1 MKKVFDIKGM
11 WIVWTVLLMF
21 IACSEKKVPLDQQQ
35 FIALLIDMHVADGT
49 LSQAKS
55 YSAGNE
61 KRNYAYYNSV
71 FRKHGIE
78 RAEFDSCMRYYSA
91 QTALFSKLYDVVID
105 SLNKRLTDKNRVLNE
120 LRSRDSVNYFPR
132 PDTIVLDTA
141 HPVITVVIDSLQS
154 GLYRFATTIKFDTL
168 DKGKNNRITAFFL
181 TPEDKDTLYVREVK
195 VLSDTLQHLY
205 NWSQYVDSS
214 YKRLVVR
221 MVDTDKSKKQNFRK
235 GRIWGTTLYRPYI
248 SSKTEQRL
256 NKSAVR
262 PERVIIE
269 ERASGFRRSPELT
282 TEQSVAVEADQEAVS
297 VSPQE
302 KTEKKKTPRK
312 K

>member
-1 MKKVFDIKGM
+1 M
-11 WIVWTVLLMF
+11 WILGSVLLIF
-21 IACSEKKVPLDQQQ
+21 IACSQKKVPLDQQQ

-49 LSQAKS
+49 LAQTKG
-55 YSAGNE
+55 YSAENE
-61 KRNYAYYNSV
+61 KKNYAYYNSV
-71 FRKHGIE
+71 FRKYGID

-132 PDTIVLDTA
+132 LDTIVLDTA
-141 HPVITVVIDSLQS
+141 HPVFTIVVDSLQA

-181 TPEDKDTLYVREVK
+181 TPDDKDTLHVREIK

-205 NWSQYVDSS
+205 NWSQYIDSS
-214 YKRLVVR
+214 YNRLVVK
-221 MVDTDKSKKQNFRK
+221 MVDTDKSKKQHFRK

-262 PERVIIE
+262 PERAIIE
-269 ERASGFRRSPELT
+269 ERASEFRRNIELT
-282 TEQSVAVEADQEAVS
+282 TEQTAVTEAEQEAV
-297 VSPQE
+297 PIQ
-302 KTEKKKTPRK
+302 KNTETKQTPKKK
-312 K
+312 

>member
-1 MKKVFDIKGM
+1 MKKLFDIKGM
-11 WIVWTVLLMF
+11 WILGSVLLIF
-21 IACSEKKVPLDQQQ
+21 IACSQKKVPLDRQQ
-35 FIALLIDMHVADGT
+35 FTALLIDMHVADGT
-49 LSQAKS
+49 LAQTKG
-55 YSAGNE
+55 YSAENE
-61 KRNYAYYNSV
+61 KKNYAYYNSV
-71 FRKHGIE
+71 FRKYGID

-132 PDTIVLDTA
+132 LDTIVLDTA
-141 HPVITVVIDSLQS
+141 HPVFTIVVDSLQA

-181 TPEDKDTLYVREVK
+181 TPDDKDTLHVREIK

-205 NWSQYVDSS
+205 NWSQYIDSS
-214 YKRLVVR
+214 YNRLVVK
-221 MVDTDKSKKQNFRK
+221 MVDTDKSKKQHFRK

-262 PERVIIE
+262 PERAIIE
-269 ERASGFRRSPELT
+269 ERVSEFRRNIELT
-282 TEQSVAVEADQEAVS
+282 TEQTAVTEAEQEAVS
-297 VSPQE
+297 TQE
-302 KTEKKKTPRK
+302 NTETQQTPKKK
-312 K
+312 

>member
-1 MKKVFDIKGM
+1 MKKLFDIKGM
-11 WIVWTVLLMF
+11 WILGSVLLIF
-21 IACSEKKVPLDQQQ
+21 IACSQKKVPLDQQQ
-35 FIALLIDMHVADGT
+35 FTALLIDMHVADGT
-49 LSQAKS
+49 LAQTKG
-55 YSAGNE
+55 YSAENE
-61 KRNYAYYNSV
+61 KKNYAYYNSV
-71 FRKHGIE
+71 FRKYWID

-132 PDTIVLDTA
+132 LDTIVLDTA
-141 HPVITVVIDSLQS
+141 HPVFTIVVDSLQA

-181 TPEDKDTLYVREVK
+181 TPDDKDTLHVREVK

-205 NWSQYVDSS
+205 NWSQYIDSS
-214 YKRLVVR
+214 YNRLVIK
-221 MVDTDKSKKQNFRK
+221 MVDTDKSKKQHFRK

-262 PERVIIE
+262 PERAIIE
-269 ERASGFRRSPELT
+269 ERVSEFRRNIELT
-282 TEQSVAVEADQEAVS
+282 TEQTAVTEAEQEAVS
-297 VSPQE
+297 TQE
-302 KTEKKKTPRK
+302 NTETKQTPKKK
-312 K
+312 

>member
-1 MKKVFDIKGM
+1 MKKLFDIKGM
-11 WIVWTVLLMF
+11 WILGSVLLIF
-21 IACSEKKVPLDQQQ
+21 IACSQKKVPLDRQQ
-35 FIALLIDMHVADGT
+35 FTALLIDMHVADGT
-49 LSQAKS
+49 LAQTKG
-55 YSAGNE
+55 YSAENE
-61 KRNYAYYNSV
+61 KKNYAYYNSV
-71 FRKHGIE
+71 FRKYGID

-132 PDTIVLDTA
+132 LDTIVLDTA
-141 HPVITVVIDSLQS
+141 HPVFIIVVDSLQA

-181 TPEDKDTLYVREVK
+181 TPDDKDTLHVREVK

-205 NWSQYVDSS
+205 NWSQYIDSS
-214 YKRLVVR
+214 YNRLVVK
-221 MVDTDKSKKQNFRK
+221 MVDTDKSKKQHFRK

-262 PERVIIE
+262 PERAIIE
-269 ERASGFRRSPELT
+269 ERVSEFRRNLELT
-282 TEQSVAVEADQEAVS
+282 TEQTAVTEAEQEAVS
-297 VSPQE
+297 TQE
-302 KTEKKKTPRK
+302 NTETKQTPKKK
-312 K
+312 

>member
-1 MKKVFDIKGM
+1 MKKLFDIKGM
-11 WIVWTVLLMF
+11 WILGSVLLIF
-21 IACSEKKVPLDQQQ
+21 IACSQKKVPLDRQQ
-35 FIALLIDMHVADGT
+35 FTALLIDMHVADGT
-49 LSQAKS
+49 LAQTKG
-55 YSAGNE
+55 YSAENE
-61 KRNYAYYNSV
+61 KKNYAYYNSV
-71 FRKHGIE
+71 FRKYGID

-132 PDTIVLDTA
+132 LDTIVLDTA
-141 HPVITVVIDSLQS
+141 HPVFIIVVDSLQA

-181 TPEDKDTLYVREVK
+181 TPDDKDTLHVREVK

-205 NWSQYVDSS
+205 NWSQYIDSS
-214 YKRLVVR
+214 YNRLVVK
-221 MVDTDKSKKQNFRK
+221 MVDTDKSKKQHFRK

-262 PERVIIE
+262 PERAIIE
-269 ERASGFRRSPELT
+269 ERVSEFRRNIELT
-282 TEQSVAVEADQEAVS
+282 TEQTAVTEAEQEAVS
-297 VSPQE
+297 TQE
-302 KTEKKKTPRK
+302 NTETKQTPKKK
-312 K
+312 

>member
-1 MKKVFDIKGM
+1 MKKLFDIKGM
-11 WIVWTVLLMF
+11 WILGSVLLIF
-21 IACSEKKVPLDQQQ
+21 IACSQKKVPLDQQQ
-35 FIALLIDMHVADGT
+35 FTALLIDMHVADGT
-49 LSQAKS
+49 LAQTKG
-55 YSAGNE
+55 YSAENE
-61 KRNYAYYNSV
+61 KKNYAYYNSV
-71 FRKHGIE
+71 FRKYGID

-132 PDTIVLDTA
+132 LDTIVLDTA
-141 HPVITVVIDSLQS
+141 HPVFTIVVDSLQA

-181 TPEDKDTLYVREVK
+181 TPDDKDTLHVREVK

-205 NWSQYVDSS
+205 NWSQYIDSS
-214 YKRLVVR
+214 YNRLVIK
-221 MVDTDKSKKQNFRK
+221 MVDTDKSKKQHFRK

-262 PERVIIE
+262 PERAIIE
-269 ERASGFRRSPELT
+269 ERVSEFRRNIELT
-282 TEQSVAVEADQEAVS
+282 TEQTAVTEAEQEAVS
-297 VSPQE
+297 TQE
-302 KTEKKKTPRK
+302 NTETKQTPKKK
-312 K
+312 

>member
-1 MKKVFDIKGM
+1 MKKLFDIKGM
-11 WIVWTVLLMF
+11 WILGSVLLIF
-21 IACSEKKVPLDQQQ
+21 IACSQKKVPLDRQQ
-35 FIALLIDMHVADGT
+35 FTALLIDMHVADGT
-49 LSQAKS
+49 LAQTKG
-55 YSAGNE
+55 YSAENE
-61 KRNYAYYNSV
+61 KKNYAYYNSV
-71 FRKHGIE
+71 FRKYGID

-132 PDTIVLDTA
+132 LDTIVLDTA
-141 HPVITVVIDSLQS
+141 HPVFTIVVDSLQA

-181 TPEDKDTLYVREVK
+181 TPDDKDTLHVREVK

-205 NWSQYVDSS
+205 NWSQYIDSS
-214 YKRLVVR
+214 YNRLVVK
-221 MVDTDKSKKQNFRK
+221 MVDTDKSKKQHFRK

-262 PERVIIE
+262 PERAIIE
-269 ERASGFRRSPELT
+269 ERASEFRRNIELT
-282 TEQSVAVEADQEAVS
+282 TEQTAVTEAEQEAVS
-297 VSPQE
+297 TQE
-302 KTEKKKTPRK
+302 NIETKQTPKKK
-312 K
+312 

>member
-1 MKKVFDIKGM
+1 MKKLFDIKGM
-11 WIVWTVLLMF
+11 WILGSVLLIF
-21 IACSEKKVPLDQQQ
+21 IACSQKKVPLDRQQ

-49 LSQAKS
+49 LAQTKG
-55 YSAGNE
+55 YSAENE
-61 KRNYAYYNSV
+61 KKNYAYYNSV
-71 FRKHGIE
+71 FRKYGID

-132 PDTIVLDTA
+132 LDTIVLDTA
-141 HPVITVVIDSLQS
+141 HPVFTIVVDSLQA

-181 TPEDKDTLYVREVK
+181 TPDDKDTLHVREVK

-205 NWSQYVDSS
+205 NWSQYIDSS
-214 YKRLVVR
+214 YNRLVVK
-221 MVDTDKSKKQNFRK
+221 MVDTDKSKKQHFRK

-262 PERVIIE
+262 PERAIIE
-269 ERASGFRRSPELT
+269 ERASEFRRNIELT
-282 TEQSVAVEADQEAVS
+282 TEQTAVTEAEQEAVS
-297 VSPQE
+297 TQE
-302 KTEKKKTPRK
+302 NTQTKQTPKKK
-312 K
+312 

>member
-1 MKKVFDIKGM
+1 MKKLFDIKGM
-11 WIVWTVLLMF
+11 WILGSVLLIF
-21 IACSEKKVPLDQQQ
+21 IACSQKKVPLDQQQ

-49 LSQAKS
+49 LAQTKE
-55 YSAGNE
+55 YSAENE
-61 KRNYAYYNSV
+61 KKNYAYYNSV
-71 FRKHGIE
+71 FRKYGID

-132 PDTIVLDTA
+132 LDTIVLDTA
-141 HPVITVVIDSLQS
+141 HPVFTIVVDSLQA

-181 TPEDKDTLYVREVK
+181 TPDDKDTLHVREIK

-205 NWSQYVDSS
+205 NWSQYIDSS
-214 YKRLVVR
+214 YNRLVVK
-221 MVDTDKSKKQNFRK
+221 MVDTDKSKKQHFRK

-262 PERVIIE
+262 PERAIIE
-269 ERASGFRRSPELT
+269 ERASEFRRNIELT
-282 TEQSVAVEADQEAVS
+282 TEQTAVTEAEQEAV
-297 VSPQE
+297 PIQ
-302 KTEKKKTPRK
+302 KNTETKQTPKKK
-312 K
+312 

>member
-1 MKKVFDIKGM
+1 MKKLFDIKGM
-11 WIVWTVLLMF
+11 WILGSVLLIF
-21 IACSEKKVPLDQQQ
+21 IACSQKKVPLNQQQ

-49 LSQAKS
+49 LAQTKG
-55 YSAGNE
+55 YSAENE
-61 KRNYAYYNSV
+61 KKNYAYYNSV
-71 FRKHGIE
+71 FRKYGID

-132 PDTIVLDTA
+132 LDTIVLDTA
-141 HPVITVVIDSLQS
+141 HPVFTIVVDSLQA

-181 TPEDKDTLYVREVK
+181 TPDDKDTLHVREIK

-205 NWSQYVDSS
+205 NWSQYIDSS
-214 YKRLVVR
+214 YNRLVVK
-221 MVDTDKSKKQNFRK
+221 MVDTDKSKKQHFRK

-262 PERVIIE
+262 PERAIIE
-269 ERASGFRRSPELT
+269 ERASEFRRNIELT
-282 TEQSVAVEADQEAVS
+282 TEQTAVTEAEQEAV
-297 VSPQE
+297 PIQ
-302 KTEKKKTPRK
+302 KNTETKQTPKKK
-312 K
+312 

>member
-1 MKKVFDIKGM
+1 MKKLFDIKGM
-11 WIVWTVLLMF
+11 WILGSVLLIF
-21 IACSEKKVPLDQQQ
+21 IACSQKKVPLDRQQ
-35 FIALLIDMHVADGT
+35 FTALLIDMHVADGT
-49 LSQAKS
+49 LAQTKG
-55 YSAGNE
+55 YSAENE
-61 KRNYAYYNSV
+61 KKNYAYYNSV
-71 FRKHGIE
+71 FRKYGID

-132 PDTIVLDTA
+132 LDTIVLDTA
-141 HPVITVVIDSLQS
+141 HPVFIIVVDSLQA

-181 TPEDKDTLYVREVK
+181 TPDDKDTLYVREVK

-205 NWSQYVDSS
+205 NWSQYIDSS
-214 YKRLVVR
+214 YNRLVVK
-221 MVDTDKSKKQNFRK
+221 MVDTDKSKKQHFRK

-262 PERVIIE
+262 PERAIIE
-269 ERASGFRRSPELT
+269 ERVSEFRRNIELT
-282 TEQSVAVEADQEAVS
+282 TEQTAVTEAEQEAVS
-297 VSPQE
+297 TQE
-302 KTEKKKTPRK
+302 NTETKQTPKKK
-312 K
+312 

>member
-1 MKKVFDIKGM
+1 MKKLFDIKGM
-11 WIVWTVLLMF
+11 WILGSVLLIF
-21 IACSEKKVPLDQQQ
+21 IACSQKKVPLDQQQ

-49 LSQAKS
+49 LAQTKG
-55 YSAGNE
+55 YSAENE
-61 KRNYAYYNSV
+61 KKNYAYYNSV
-71 FRKHGIE
+71 FRKYGID

-132 PDTIVLDTA
+132 LDTIVLDTA
-141 HPVITVVIDSLQS
+141 HPVFTIVVDSLQA

-181 TPEDKDTLYVREVK
+181 TPDDKDTLHVREIK

-205 NWSQYVDSS
+205 NWSQYIDSS
-214 YKRLVVR
+214 YNRLVVK
-221 MVDTDKSKKQNFRK
+221 MVDTDKSKKQHFRK

-262 PERVIIE
+262 PERAIIE
-269 ERASGFRRSPELT
+269 ERASEFRRNIELT
-282 TEQSVAVEADQEAVS
+282 TEQTAVTEAEQEAV
-297 VSPQE
+297 PIQ
-302 KTEKKKTPRK
+302 KNTETKPTPKKK
-312 K
+312 

>member
-1 MKKVFDIKGM
+1 MKKLFDIKGM
-11 WIVWTVLLMF
+11 WILGSVLLIF
-21 IACSEKKVPLDQQQ
+21 IACSQKKVPLDRQQ
-35 FIALLIDMHVADGT
+35 FTALLIDMHVADGT
-49 LSQAKS
+49 LAQTKG
-55 YSAGNE
+55 YSAENE
-61 KRNYAYYNSV
+61 KKNYAYYNSV
-71 FRKHGIE
+71 FRKYGID

-132 PDTIVLDTA
+132 LDTIVLDTA
-141 HPVITVVIDSLQS
+141 HPVFTIVVDSLQA

-181 TPEDKDTLYVREVK
+181 TPDDKDTLHVREVK

-205 NWSQYVDSS
+205 NWSQYIDSS
-214 YKRLVVR
+214 YNRLVVK
-221 MVDTDKSKKQNFRK
+221 MVDTDKSKKQHFRK

-262 PERVIIE
+262 PERAIIE
-269 ERASGFRRSPELT
+269 ERVSEFRRNIELT
-282 TEQSVAVEADQEAVS
+282 TEQTAVTEAEQEAVS
-297 VSPQE
+297 TQE
-302 KTEKKKTPRK
+302 NTETKQTPKKK
-312 K
+312 

>member
-1 MKKVFDIKGM
+1 MKKLFDIKGM
-11 WIVWTVLLMF
+11 WILGSVLLIF
-21 IACSEKKVPLDQQQ
+21 IACSQKKVPLDQQQ
-35 FIALLIDMHVADGT
+35 FTALLIDMHVADGT
-49 LSQAKS
+49 LAQTKG
-55 YSAGNE
+55 YSAENE
-61 KRNYAYYNSV
+61 KKNYAYYNSV
-71 FRKHGIE
+71 FRKYGID

-91 QTALFSKLYDVVID
+91 QTALFSKLYDVVIE

-132 PDTIVLDTA
+132 LDTIVLDTA
-141 HPVITVVIDSLQS
+141 HPVFTIVVDSLQA

-181 TPEDKDTLYVREVK
+181 TPDDKDTLHVREVK

-205 NWSQYVDSS
+205 NWSQYIDSS
-214 YKRLVVR
+214 YNRLVIK
-221 MVDTDKSKKQNFRK
+221 MVDTDKSKKQHFRK

-262 PERVIIE
+262 PERAIIE
-269 ERASGFRRSPELT
+269 ERVSEFRRNIELT
-282 TEQSVAVEADQEAVS
+282 TEQTAVTEAEQEAVS
-297 VSPQE
+297 TQE
-302 KTEKKKTPRK
+302 NTETKQTPKKK
-312 K
+312 

>member
-1 MKKVFDIKGM
+1 MKKLFDIKGM
-11 WIVWTVLLMF
+11 WILGSVLLIF
-21 IACSEKKVPLDQQQ
+21 IACSQKKVPLDQQQ

-49 LSQAKS
+49 LAQTKG
-55 YSAGNE
+55 YSAENE
-61 KRNYAYYNSV
+61 KKNYAYYNSV
-71 FRKHGIE
+71 FRKYGID

-132 PDTIVLDTA
+132 LDTIVLDTA
-141 HPVITVVIDSLQS
+141 HPVFTIVVDSLQA

-181 TPEDKDTLYVREVK
+181 TPDDKDTLHVREIK

-205 NWSQYVDSS
+205 NWSQYIDSS
-214 YKRLVVR
+214 YNRLVVK
-221 MVDTDKSKKQNFRK
+221 MVDTDKSKKQHFRK

-262 PERVIIE
+262 PERAIIE
-269 ERASGFRRSPELT
+269 ERVSEFRRNIELT
-282 TEQSVAVEADQEAVS
+282 TEQTAVTEAEQEAVS
-297 VSPQE
+297 TQE
-302 KTEKKKTPRK
+302 NTETKQTPKKK
-312 K
+312 

>member
-1 MKKVFDIKGM
+1 
-11 WIVWTVLLMF
+11 
-21 IACSEKKVPLDQQQ
+21 
-35 FIALLIDMHVADGT
+35 MHVADGT
-49 LSQAKS
+49 LAQTKG
-55 YSAGNE
+55 YSAENE
-61 KRNYAYYNSV
+61 KKNYAYYNSV
-71 FRKHGIE
+71 FRKYGID

-132 PDTIVLDTA
+132 LDTIVLDTA
-141 HPVITVVIDSLQS
+141 HPVFTIVVDSLQA

-181 TPEDKDTLYVREVK
+181 TPDDKDTLHVREIK

-205 NWSQYVDSS
+205 NWSQYIDSS
-214 YKRLVVR
+214 YNRLVVK
-221 MVDTDKSKKQNFRK
+221 MVDTDKSKKQHFRK

-262 PERVIIE
+262 PERAIIE
-269 ERASGFRRSPELT
+269 ERASEFRRNIELT
-282 TEQSVAVEADQEAVS
+282 TEQTAVTEAEQEAV
-297 VSPQE
+297 PIQ
-302 KTEKKKTPRK
+302 KNTETKQTPKKK
-312 K
+312 

>member
-1 MKKVFDIKGM
+1 MKKLFDIKGM
-11 WIVWTVLLMF
+11 WILGSVLLIF
-21 IACSEKKVPLDQQQ
+21 IACSQKKVPLDQQQ

-49 LSQAKS
+49 LAQTKG
-55 YSAGNE
+55 YSAENE
-61 KRNYAYYNSV
+61 KKNYAYYNSV
-71 FRKHGIE
+71 FRKYGID

-132 PDTIVLDTA
+132 LDTIVLDTA
-141 HPVITVVIDSLQS
+141 HPVFTIVVDSLQA

-181 TPEDKDTLYVREVK
+181 TPDDKDTLHVREIK

-205 NWSQYVDSS
+205 NWSQYIDSS
-214 YKRLVVR
+214 YNRLVVK
-221 MVDTDKSKKQNFRK
+221 MVDTDKSKKQHFRK

-262 PERVIIE
+262 PERAIIE
-269 ERASGFRRSPELT
+269 ERASNSGET
-282 TEQSVAVEADQEAVS
+282 
-297 VSPQE
+297 
-302 KTEKKKTPRK
+302 
-312 K
+312 

>member
-1 MKKVFDIKGM
+1 MKKLFDIKGM
-11 WIVWTVLLMF
+11 WILGSVLLIF
-21 IACSEKKVPLDQQQ
+21 IACSQKKVPLDRQQ

-49 LSQAKS
+49 LAQTKG
-55 YSAGNE
+55 YSAENE
-61 KRNYAYYNSV
+61 KKNYAYYNSV
-71 FRKHGIE
+71 FRKYGID

-132 PDTIVLDTA
+132 LDTIVLDTA
-141 HPVITVVIDSLQS
+141 HPVFTIVVDSLQA

-181 TPEDKDTLYVREVK
+181 TPDDKDTLHVREVK

-205 NWSQYVDSS
+205 NWSQYIDSS
-214 YKRLVVR
+214 YNRLVVK
-221 MVDTDKSKKQNFRK
+221 MVDTDKSKKQHFRK

-262 PERVIIE
+262 PERAIIE
-269 ERASGFRRSPELT
+269 ERASEFRRNIELT
-282 TEQSVAVEADQEAVS
+282 TEQTAVTEAEQEAVS
-297 VSPQE
+297 TQE
-302 KTEKKKTPRK
+302 NTETKQTPKKK
-312 K
+312 

>member
-1 MKKVFDIKGM
+1 MKKLFDIKGM
-11 WIVWTVLLMF
+11 WILGSVLLIF
-21 IACSEKKVPLDQQQ
+21 IACSQKKVPLDRQQ

-49 LSQAKS
+49 LAQTKG
-55 YSAGNE
+55 YSAENE
-61 KRNYAYYNSV
+61 KKNYAYYNSV
-71 FRKHGIE
+71 FRKYGID

-132 PDTIVLDTA
+132 LDTIVLDTA
-141 HPVITVVIDSLQS
+141 HPVFTIVVDSLQA

-181 TPEDKDTLYVREVK
+181 TPDDKDTLHVREVK

-205 NWSQYVDSS
+205 NWSQYMDSS
-214 YKRLVVR
+214 YNRLVVK
-221 MVDTDKSKKQNFRK
+221 MVDTDKSKKQHFRK

-262 PERVIIE
+262 PERAIIE
-269 ERASGFRRSPELT
+269 ERASEFRRNIELT
-282 TEQSVAVEADQEAVS
+282 TEQTAVTEAEQEAVS
-297 VSPQE
+297 TQE
-302 KTEKKKTPRK
+302 NTETKQTPKKK
-312 K
+312 

>member
-1 MKKVFDIKGM
+1 MKKLFDIKGM
-11 WIVWTVLLMF
+11 WILGSVLLIF
-21 IACSEKKVPLDQQQ
+21 IACSQKKVPLDRQQ

-49 LSQAKS
+49 LAQTKG
-55 YSAGNE
+55 YSAENE
-61 KRNYAYYNSV
+61 KKNYAYYNSV
-71 FRKHGIE
+71 FRKYGID

-132 PDTIVLDTA
+132 LDTIVLDTA
-141 HPVITVVIDSLQS
+141 HPVFTIVVDSLQA

-181 TPEDKDTLYVREVK
+181 TPDDKDTLQVREVK

-205 NWSQYVDSS
+205 NWSQYIDSS
-214 YKRLVVR
+214 YNRLVVK
-221 MVDTDKSKKQNFRK
+221 MVDTDKSKKQHFRK

-262 PERVIIE
+262 PERAIIE
-269 ERASGFRRSPELT
+269 ERASEFRRNIELT
-282 TEQSVAVEADQEAVS
+282 TEQTAVTEAEQEAVS
-297 VSPQE
+297 TQE
-302 KTEKKKTPRK
+302 NTETKQTPKKK
-312 K
+312 

>member
-1 MKKVFDIKGM
+1 MKKLFDIKGM
-11 WIVWTVLLMF
+11 WILGSVLLIF
-21 IACSEKKVPLDQQQ
+21 IACSQKKVPLDQQQ
-35 FIALLIDMHVADGT
+35 FTALLIDMHVADGT
-49 LSQAKS
+49 LAQTKG
-55 YSAGNE
+55 YSAENE
-61 KRNYAYYNSV
+61 KKNYAYYNSV
-71 FRKHGIE
+71 FRKYGID

-120 LRSRDSVNYFPR
+120 LRSRDSVNYFPHL
-132 PDTIVLDTA
+132 DTIVLDTA
-141 HPVITVVIDSLQS
+141 HPVFTIVVDSLQA

-181 TPEDKDTLYVREVK
+181 TPDDKDTLHVREVK

-205 NWSQYVDSS
+205 NWSQYIDSS
-214 YKRLVVR
+214 YNRLVVK
-221 MVDTDKSKKQNFRK
+221 MVDTDKSKKQHFRK

-262 PERVIIE
+262 PERAIIE
-269 ERASGFRRSPELT
+269 ERVSEFRRNIELT
-282 TEQSVAVEADQEAVS
+282 TEQTAVTEAEQEAVS
-297 VSPQE
+297 TQE
-302 KTEKKKTPRK
+302 NTETKQTPKKK
-312 K
+312 

>member
-1 MKKVFDIKGM
+1 MKKLFDIKGM
-11 WIVWTVLLMF
+11 WILGSVLLIF
-21 IACSEKKVPLDQQQ
+21 IACSQKKVPLDRQQ

-49 LSQAKS
+49 LAQTKG
-55 YSAGNE
+55 YSAENE
-61 KRNYAYYNSV
+61 KKNYAYYNSV
-71 FRKHGIE
+71 FRKYGID

-132 PDTIVLDTA
+132 LDTIVLDTA
-141 HPVITVVIDSLQS
+141 HPVFTIVVDSLQA

-181 TPEDKDTLYVREVK
+181 TPDDKDTLQVREVK

-205 NWSQYVDSS
+205 NWSQYIDSS
-214 YKRLVVR
+214 YNRLVVK
-221 MVDTDKSKKQNFRK
+221 MVDTDKSKKQHFRK

-262 PERVIIE
+262 PERAIIE
-269 ERASGFRRSPELT
+269 ERASEFRRNIELT
-282 TEQSVAVEADQEAVS
+282 TEQTAVTESEQEAV
-297 VSPQE
+297 PIQE
-302 KTEKKKTPRK
+302 NTETKQTPKKK
-312 K
+312 

>member
-1 MKKVFDIKGM
+1 MKKLFDIKGM
-11 WIVWTVLLMF
+11 WILGSVLLIF
-21 IACSEKKVPLDQQQ
+21 IACSQKKVPLDQQQ

-49 LSQAKS
+49 LAQTKG
-55 YSAGNE
+55 YSAENE
-61 KRNYAYYNSV
+61 KKNYAYYNSV
-71 FRKHGIE
+71 FRKYGID

-132 PDTIVLDTA
+132 LDTIVLDTA
-141 HPVITVVIDSLQS
+141 HPVFTIVVDSLQA

-181 TPEDKDTLYVREVK
+181 TPDDKDTLHVREIK
-195 VLSDTLQHLY
+195 V
-205 NWSQYVDSS
+205 
-214 YKRLVVR
+214 
-221 MVDTDKSKKQNFRK
+221 
-235 GRIWGTTLYRPYI
+235 LYRPYI

-262 PERVIIE
+262 PERAIIE
-269 ERASGFRRSPELT
+269 ERASEFRRNIELT
-282 TEQSVAVEADQEAVS
+282 TEQTAVTEAEQEAV
-297 VSPQE
+297 PIQ
-302 KTEKKKTPRK
+302 KNTETKQTPKKK
-312 K
+312 

>member
-1 MKKVFDIKGM
+1 MKKLFDIKGM
-11 WIVWTVLLMF
+11 WILGSVLLIF
-21 IACSEKKVPLDQQQ
+21 IACSQKKVPLDQQQ
-35 FIALLIDMHVADGT
+35 FTALLIDMHVADGT
-49 LSQAKS
+49 LAQTKG
-55 YSAGNE
+55 YSSENE
-61 KRNYAYYNSV
+61 KKNFAYYNSV
-71 FRKHGIE
+71 FRKYGID

-132 PDTIVLDTA
+132 LDTIVLDTA
-141 HPVITVVIDSLQS
+141 HPVFTIVVDSLQA

-181 TPEDKDTLYVREVK
+181 TPDDKDTLHVREVK

-205 NWSQYVDSS
+205 NWSQYIDSS
-214 YKRLVVR
+214 YNRLVIK
-221 MVDTDKSKKQNFRK
+221 MVDTDKSKKQHFRK

-262 PERVIIE
+262 PERAIIE
-269 ERASGFRRSPELT
+269 ERVPEFRRNIELT
-282 TEQSVAVEADQEAVS
+282 TEQTAVTEAEQEAVS
-297 VSPQE
+297 TQE
-302 KTEKKKTPRK
+302 NTETKQTPKKK
-312 K
+312 

>member
-1 MKKVFDIKGM
+1 MLI
-11 WIVWTVLLMF
+11 F
-21 IACSEKKVPLDQQQ
+21 IACSQKKVPLDQQQ
-35 FIALLIDMHVADGT
+35 FTALLIDMHVADGT
-49 LSQAKS
+49 LAQTKG
-55 YSAGNE
+55 YSAENE
-61 KRNYAYYNSV
+61 KKNYAYYNSV
-71 FRKHGIE
+71 FRKYGID

-132 PDTIVLDTA
+132 LDTIVLDTA
-141 HPVITVVIDSLQS
+141 HPVFTIVVDSLQA

-181 TPEDKDTLYVREVK
+181 TPDDKDTLHVREVK

-205 NWSQYVDSS
+205 NWSQYIDSS
-214 YKRLVVR
+214 YNRLVIK
-221 MVDTDKSKKQNFRK
+221 MVDTDKSKKQHFRK

-262 PERVIIE
+262 PERAIIE
-269 ERASGFRRSPELT
+269 ERVSEFRRNIELT
-282 TEQSVAVEADQEAVS
+282 TEQTAVTEAEQEAVS
-297 VSPQE
+297 TQE
-302 KTEKKKTPRK
+302 NTETKQTPKKK
-312 K
+312 

>member
-1 MKKVFDIKGM
+1 MKKLFDIKGM
-11 WIVWTVLLMF
+11 WILGSVLLIF
-21 IACSEKKVPLDQQQ
+21 IACSQKKVPLDQQQ

-49 LSQAKS
+49 LAQTKG
-55 YSAGNE
+55 YSAENE
-61 KRNYAYYNSV
+61 KKNYAYYNSV
-71 FRKHGIE
+71 FRKYGID
-78 RAEFDSCMRYYSA
+78 RAEFDSCMHYYSA

-132 PDTIVLDTA
+132 LDTIVLDTA
-141 HPVITVVIDSLQS
+141 HPVFTIVVDSLQA

-181 TPEDKDTLYVREVK
+181 TPDDKDTLHVREIK

-205 NWSQYVDSS
+205 NWSQYIDSS
-214 YKRLVVR
+214 YNRLVVK
-221 MVDTDKSKKQNFRK
+221 MVDTDKSKKQHFRK

-262 PERVIIE
+262 PERAIIE
-269 ERASGFRRSPELT
+269 ERASEFRRNIELT
-282 TEQSVAVEADQEAVS
+282 TEQTAVTEAEQEAV
-297 VSPQE
+297 PIQ
-302 KTEKKKTPRK
+302 KNTETKQTPKKK
-312 K
+312 

>member
-1 MKKVFDIKGM
+1 MKKLFDIKGM
-11 WIVWTVLLMF
+11 WILGSVLLIF
-21 IACSEKKVPLDQQQ
+21 IACSQKKVPLDQQQ
-35 FIALLIDMHVADGT
+35 FIALLIDMHVSDGT
-49 LSQAKS
+49 LAQTKG
-55 YSAGNE
+55 YSAENE
-61 KRNYAYYNSV
+61 KKNYAYYNSV
-71 FRKHGIE
+71 FRKYGID

-132 PDTIVLDTA
+132 LDTIVLDTA
-141 HPVITVVIDSLQS
+141 HPVFTIVVDSLQA

-181 TPEDKDTLYVREVK
+181 TPDDKDTLHVREIK

-205 NWSQYVDSS
+205 NWSQYIDSS
-214 YKRLVVR
+214 YNRLVVK
-221 MVDTDKSKKQNFRK
+221 MVDTDKSKKQHFRK

-262 PERVIIE
+262 PERAIIE
-269 ERASGFRRSPELT
+269 ERASEFRRNIELT
-282 TEQSVAVEADQEAVS
+282 TEQTAVTEAEQEAV
-297 VSPQE
+297 PIQ
-302 KTEKKKTPRK
+302 KNTETKQTPKKK
-312 K
+312 

>member
-1 MKKVFDIKGM
+1 MKKLFDIKGM
-11 WIVWTVLLMF
+11 WILGSVLLIF
-21 IACSEKKVPLDQQQ
+21 IACSQKKVPLDQQQ
-35 FIALLIDMHVADGT
+35 FIALLIDMHVADGALAQT
-49 LSQAKS
+49 KG
-55 YSAGNE
+55 YSAENE
-61 KRNYAYYNSV
+61 KKNYAYYNSV
-71 FRKHGIE
+71 FRKYGID

-132 PDTIVLDTA
+132 LDTIVLDTA
-141 HPVITVVIDSLQS
+141 HPVFTIVVDSLQA

-181 TPEDKDTLYVREVK
+181 TPDDKDTLHVREIK

-205 NWSQYVDSS
+205 NWSQYIDSS
-214 YKRLVVR
+214 YNRLVVK
-221 MVDTDKSKKQNFRK
+221 MVDTDKSKKQHFRK

-262 PERVIIE
+262 PERAIIE
-269 ERASGFRRSPELT
+269 ERASEFRRNIELT
-282 TEQSVAVEADQEAVS
+282 TEQTAVTEAEQEAV
-297 VSPQE
+297 PIQ
-302 KTEKKKTPRK
+302 KNTETKQTPKKK
-312 K
+312 

>member
-1 MKKVFDIKGM
+1 MKKLFDIKGM
-11 WIVWTVLLMF
+11 WILGSGLLIF
-21 IACSEKKVPLDQQQ
+21 IACSQKKVPLDQQQ

-49 LSQAKS
+49 LAQTKG
-55 YSAGNE
+55 YSAENE
-61 KRNYAYYNSV
+61 KKNYAYYNSV
-71 FRKHGIE
+71 FRKYGID

-132 PDTIVLDTA
+132 LDTIVLDTA
-141 HPVITVVIDSLQS
+141 HPVFTIVVDSLQA

-181 TPEDKDTLYVREVK
+181 TPDDKDTLHVREIK

-205 NWSQYVDSS
+205 NWSQYIDSS
-214 YKRLVVR
+214 YNRLVVK
-221 MVDTDKSKKQNFRK
+221 MVDTDKSKKQHFRK

-262 PERVIIE
+262 PERAIIE
-269 ERASGFRRSPELT
+269 ERASEFRRNIELT
-282 TEQSVAVEADQEAVS
+282 TEQTAVTEAEQEAV
-297 VSPQE
+297 PIQ
-302 KTEKKKTPRK
+302 KNTETKQTPKKK
-312 K
+312 

>member
-1 MKKVFDIKGM
+1 MKKLFDIKGM
-11 WIVWTVLLMF
+11 WILGSVLLIF
-21 IACSEKKVPLDQQQ
+21 IACSQKKVPLDQQQ

-49 LSQAKS
+49 LAQTKG
-55 YSAGNE
+55 YSAENE
-61 KRNYAYYNSV
+61 KKNYAYYNSV
-71 FRKHGIE
+71 FRKYGID

-132 PDTIVLDTA
+132 LDTIVLDTA
-141 HPVITVVIDSLQS
+141 HPVFTIVVDSLQA

-181 TPEDKDTLYVREVK
+181 TPDDKDTLHVREIK
-195 VLSDTLQHLY
+195 ILSDTLQHLY
-205 NWSQYVDSS
+205 NWSQYIDSS
-214 YKRLVVR
+214 YNRLVVK
-221 MVDTDKSKKQNFRK
+221 MVDTDKSKKQHFRK

-262 PERVIIE
+262 PERAIIE
-269 ERASGFRRSPELT
+269 ERASEFRRNIELT
-282 TEQSVAVEADQEAVS
+282 TEQTAVTEAEQEAV
-297 VSPQE
+297 PIQ
-302 KTEKKKTPRK
+302 KNTETKQTPKKK
-312 K
+312 

>member
-1 MKKVFDIKGM
+1 MKKLFDIKGM
-11 WIVWTVLLMF
+11 WILGSVLLIF
-21 IACSEKKVPLDQQQ
+21 IACSQKKVPLDQQQ
-35 FIALLIDMHVADGT
+35 FTALLIDMHVADGT
-49 LSQAKS
+49 LAQTKG
-55 YSAGNE
+55 YSAENE
-61 KRNYAYYNSV
+61 KKNYAYNSV
-71 FRKHGIE
+71 FRKYGID

-132 PDTIVLDTA
+132 LDTIVLDTA
-141 HPVITVVIDSLQS
+141 HPVFTIVVDSLQA

-181 TPEDKDTLYVREVK
+181 TPDDKDTLHVREVK

-205 NWSQYVDSS
+205 NWSQYIDSS
-214 YKRLVVR
+214 YNRLVIK
-221 MVDTDKSKKQNFRK
+221 MVDTDKSKKQHFRK

-262 PERVIIE
+262 PERAIIE
-269 ERASGFRRSPELT
+269 ERVSEFRRNIELT
-282 TEQSVAVEADQEAVS
+282 TEQTAVTEAEQEAVS
-297 VSPQE
+297 TQE
-302 KTEKKKTPRK
+302 NTETKQTPKKK
-312 K
+312 

>member
-1 MKKVFDIKGM
+1 MKKLFDIKGM
-11 WIVWTVLLMF
+11 WILGSVLLIF
-21 IACSEKKVPLDQQQ
+21 IACSQKKVPLDQQQ
-35 FIALLIDMHVADGT
+35 FTALLVDMHVADGT
-49 LSQAKS
+49 LAQTKG
-55 YSAGNE
+55 YSAENE
-61 KRNYAYYNSV
+61 KKNYAYYNSV
-71 FRKHGIE
+71 FRKYGID

-132 PDTIVLDTA
+132 LDTIVLDTA
-141 HPVITVVIDSLQS
+141 HPVFTIVVDSLQA

-181 TPEDKDTLYVREVK
+181 TPDDKDTLHVREVK

-205 NWSQYVDSS
+205 NWSQYIDSS
-214 YKRLVVR
+214 YNRLVVK
-221 MVDTDKSKKQNFRK
+221 MVDTDKSKKQHFRK

-262 PERVIIE
+262 PERAIIE
-269 ERASGFRRSPELT
+269 ERVSEFRRNIELT
-282 TEQSVAVEADQEAVS
+282 TEQTAVTEAEQEAVS
-297 VSPQE
+297 TQE
-302 KTEKKKTPRK
+302 NTETKQTPKKK
-312 K
+312 

>member
-1 MKKVFDIKGM
+1 MKKLFDIKGM
-11 WIVWTVLLMF
+11 WILGSVLLIF
-21 IACSEKKVPLDQQQ
+21 IACSQKKVPLDRQQ

-49 LSQAKS
+49 LAQTKG
-55 YSAGNE
+55 YSAENE
-61 KRNYAYYNSV
+61 KKNYAYYNSV
-71 FRKHGIE
+71 FRKYGID

-132 PDTIVLDTA
+132 LDTIVLDTA
-141 HPVITVVIDSLQS
+141 HPVFTIVVDSLQA

-181 TPEDKDTLYVREVK
+181 TPDDKDTLHVREVK

-205 NWSQYVDSS
+205 NWSQYMDSS
-214 YKRLVVR
+214 YNRLVVK
-221 MVDTDKSKKQNFRK
+221 MVDTDKSKKQHFRK

-262 PERVIIE
+262 PERAIIE
-269 ERASGFRRSPELT
+269 ERASEFRRNIELT
-282 TEQSVAVEADQEAVS
+282 TEQTAVTEAEQEAV
-297 VSPQE
+297 PTQE
-302 KTEKKKTPRK
+302 NTETKQTPKKK
-312 K
+312 

>member
-1 MKKVFDIKGM
+1 MKKLFDIKGM
-11 WIVWTVLLMF
+11 WILGSVLLIF
-21 IACSEKKVPLDQQQ
+21 IACSQKKVPLDQQQ

-49 LSQAKS
+49 LAQTKG
-55 YSAGNE
+55 YSAENE
-61 KRNYAYYNSV
+61 KKNYAYYNSV
-71 FRKHGIE
+71 FRKYGID

-132 PDTIVLDTA
+132 LDTIVLDTA
-141 HPVITVVIDSLQS
+141 HPVFTIVVDSLQA

-181 TPEDKDTLYVREVK
+181 TPDDKDTLHVREIK

-205 NWSQYVDSS
+205 NWSQYIDSS
-214 YKRLVVR
+214 YNRLVVK
-221 MVDTDKSKKQNFRK
+221 MVDTDKSKKQHFRK

-262 PERVIIE
+262 PERAIIE
-269 ERASGFRRSPELT
+269 ERASEFRRNIELT
-282 TEQSVAVEADQEAVS
+282 TEQTAVTEAEQEAV
-297 VSPQE
+297 PIQ
-302 KTEKKKTPRK
+302 KNTETKQTPKKK
-312 K
+312 

>member
-1 MKKVFDIKGM
+1 MKKLFDIKGM
-11 WIVWTVLLMF
+11 WILGSVLLIF
-21 IACSEKKVPLDQQQ
+21 IACSQKKVPLDRQQ

-49 LSQAKS
+49 LAQTKG
-55 YSAGNE
+55 YSAENE
-61 KRNYAYYNSV
+61 KKNYAYYNSV
-71 FRKHGIE
+71 FRKYGID

-132 PDTIVLDTA
+132 LDTIVLDTA
-141 HPVITVVIDSLQS
+141 HPVFTIVVDSLQA

-181 TPEDKDTLYVREVK
+181 TPDDKDTLQVREVK

-205 NWSQYVDSS
+205 NWSQYIDSS
-214 YKRLVVR
+214 YNRLVVK
-221 MVDTDKSKKQNFRK
+221 MVDTDKSKKQHFRK

-262 PERVIIE
+262 PERAIIE
-269 ERASGFRRSPELT
+269 ERASEFRRNIELT
-282 TEQSVAVEADQEAVS
+282 TEQTAVTEAEQEAV
-297 VSPQE
+297 PIQE
-302 KTEKKKTPRK
+302 NTETKQTPKKK
-312 K
+312 